1 MDHPSYRSTLWS
13 LEDLSAT
20 QATRLIT
27 LARALEHDAKPGRP
41 LAGRH
46 LVVLCDVPGSPSAE
60 AFTHAALTLGAE
72 VAHISP
78 EAADLHDLAAVRLAA
93 PWLGR
98 LYDAIECD
106 GMDEALMQELAR
118 HAGVPVYNAV
128 AACGHPTRL
137 LADLMA
143 MQDQPRRTAEPMNL
157 QVIETGPPRWRD
169 TWSRVAMLAGAS
181 LRVGEVD
188 ASVSSAGHPPAP
200 DFFCDPS
207 HPLTVDGHPSLLAAG
222 AGGSSARVSLAVAQE
237 AHHGFVIQALLSST
251 MG

>member
-128 AACGHPTRL
+128 AACGHATRL

>member
-13 LEDLSAT
+13 LKDLSAT
-20 QATRLIT
+20 QASGLIT
-27 LARALEHDAKPGRP
+27 LARALERDPKPGRP
-41 LAGRH
+41 MAGRH

-60 AFTHAALTLGAE
+60 AFSHAALTLGAE

-78 EAADLHDLAAVRLAA
+78 DAAGLHDLAAVRLAA

-143 MQDQPRRTAEPMNL
+143 MQDQPRRASEAMNL

-169 TWSRVAMLAGAS
+169 TWSRVAMLTGAS
-181 LRVGEVD
+181 LRIGEAEAGV
-188 ASVSSAGHPPAP
+188 APAGHQPVP

-207 HPLTVDGHPSLLAAG
+207 HPVTVDGHPSLLAAG
-222 AGGSSARVSLAVAQE
+222 AVGGARASLAAAQE
-237 AHHGFVIQALLSST
+237 AHHGFVIQSLLSST

>member
-13 LEDLSAT
+13 LKDLSAT
-20 QATRLIT
+20 QANGLIT
-27 LARALEHDAKPGRP
+27 LARALERDPKPGRP
-41 LAGRH
+41 MAGRH
-46 LVVLCDVPGSPSAE
+46 LVVLCDVSGSPSAE
-60 AFTHAALTLGAE
+60 AFSHAALTLGAE

-106 GMDEALMQELAR
+106 GMDEVLMQELAR

-143 MQDQPRRTAEPMNL
+143 MQDHPRRTVEPMEL
-157 QVIETGPPRWRD
+157 QVIEAGPPRWRD
-169 TWSRVAMLAGAS
+169 TWSRVAMLTGAS
-181 LRVGEVD
+181 LRVGEAD
-188 ASVSSAGHPPAP
+188 ASVLRTGHQPAP

-222 AGGSSARVSLAVAQE
+222 AGGGARASLAVAQE
-237 AHHGFVIQALLSST
+237 THHGFVIQALLSST

>member
-1 MDHPSYRSTLWS
+1 MDHSSYRSTLWS
-13 LEDLSAT
+13 LEDLSAN
-20 QATRLIT
+20 QATGLIA
-27 LARALEHDAKPGRP
+27 LARALERDATSGRP

-46 LVVLCDVPGSPSAE
+46 LVVLCDVSGSPSAE
-60 AFTHAALTLGAE
+60 AFTHAALTLGAD

-143 MQDQPRRTAEPMNL
+143 MQDHPRRPAEPIEL

-181 LRVGEVD
+181 LRVRTAD
-188 ASVSSAGHPPAP
+188 SSGSPSGQESEP
-200 DFFCDPS
+200 DFVCDTS
-207 HPLTVDGHPSLLAAG
+207 HPLTVDGHPSLRAAGGGTPASLAA
-222 AGGSSARVSLAVAQE
+222 AQE
-237 AHHGFVIQALLSST
+237 AHHGFVLQALLSAT
-251 MG
+251 MR

>member
-1 MDHPSYRSTLWS
+1 MDHSSYRSTLWS
-13 LEDLSAT
+13 LEDLSAN
-20 QATRLIT
+20 QATGLIA
-27 LARALEHDAKPGRP
+27 LARALERDATSGRP

-46 LVVLCDVPGSPSAE
+46 LVVLCDVSGSPSAE
-60 AFTHAALTLGAE
+60 AFTHAALTLGAD

-143 MQDQPRRTAEPMNL
+143 MQDHPRRPAEPIEL

-181 LRVGEVD
+181 LRVGTAD
-188 ASVSSAGHPPAP
+188 SSGSPSGQESEP
-200 DFFCDPS
+200 DFVCDTS
-207 HPLTVDGHPSLLAAG
+207 HPLTVDGHPSLRAAGGGAPASLAA
-222 AGGSSARVSLAVAQE
+222 AQE
-237 AHHGFVIQALLSST
+237 AHHGFVLQALLSAT
-251 MG
+251 MR

>member
-1 MDHPSYRSTLWS
+1 MDHSSYRSTLWS
-13 LEDLSAT
+13 LEDLSAN
-20 QATRLIT
+20 QATGLIA
-27 LARALEHDAKPGRP
+27 LARALERDATSGRP

-46 LVVLCDVPGSPSAE
+46 LVVLCDVSGSPSAE
-60 AFTHAALTLGAE
+60 AFTHAALTLGAD

-143 MQDQPRRTAEPMNL
+143 MQDHPRRPAEPIEL

-181 LRVGEVD
+181 LRVRTAD
-188 ASVSSAGHPPAP
+188 SSGSPSGQESEP
-200 DFFCDPS
+200 DFVCDTS
-207 HPLTVDGHPSLLAAG
+207 HPLTVDGHPSLRVAG
-222 AGGSSARVSLAVAQE
+222 SGAPVSLAAAQE
-237 AHHGFVIQALLSST
+237 AHHGFVLQALLSAT
-251 MG
+251 MR

>member
-20 QATRLIT
+20 QASRLIT
-27 LARALEHDAKPGRP
+27 LSRALEHDAKPGRP

-78 EAADLHDLAAVRLAA
+78 EAADLHDLAAVKLAA

-118 HAGVPVYNAV
+118 HAGVPVYNTV

-143 MQDQPRRTAEPMNL
+143 MQDQPRRTAEPMAL
-157 QVIETGPPRWRD
+157 QVIETGAPRWLD

-181 LRVGEVD
+181 LHVDGAD
-188 ASVSSAGHPPAP
+188 ASVSRAGHPPAP
-200 DFFCDPS
+200 DFFCDTS

-222 AGGSSARVSLAVAQE
+222 TVGGARASLAAAQE